1 MVYHT
6 SDILLLTSD
15 IVSMP
20 ASSFFIKSKET
31 VPSAANWILVMDLPM
46 NLRPSAAA
54 VKSVAAGDDL
64 SVRLLLTTSV
74 VGSV

>member
-1 MVYHT
+1 
-6 SDILLLTSD
+6 
-15 IVSMP
+15 MP
-20 ASSFFIKSKET
+20 VSSFFTKSKET
-31 VPSAANWILVMDLPM
+31 VPSDASWILVMGLPM
-46 NLRPSAAA
+46 KLRPSAAG